1 MASELKVLLGFNS
14 SKGIS
19 STEVPHLNA
28 EGHETMSADKDEVRG
43 ASGSDQGAG
52 ATAATTMDD
61 SPDVPTS
68 TVGRWSDK
76 FLTGVERLGNKLPT
90 PFTLFLILFLITALA
105 SSIMAWMN
113 VSVIVPGSDEELF
126 IRGLFTGEGMTW
138 LTVNL
143 GANYIGFPP
152 LVTVLPILLAV
163 GVAERSGMLSALIRK
178 LFGSAKKLVLPYA
191 VGVIGVTAS
200 VMADAAFV
208 VVPPLA
214 AMVFKAAGRHPVA
227 GLLGGFAAVGAGYS
241 TALVPTSLDAL
252 FAGITNAVMETLPG
266 LATTEVNP
274 VSNYYFNIASSI
286 VLGMLCGFLIDKV
299 LEPRMWRQKI
309 TTDYAV
315 QDDSLNDDEI
325 SPTLTV
331 HENRALAISLWMTLL
346 VSVLVVI
353 VVLIPNSP
361 WRNDGGGFLPQSPL
375 LSSVVFIVFLIFMV
389 MGIAYGV
396 VLGTIKSMEDVVR
409 MMGES
414 IKDMI
419 DFLVLAFILGQF
431 VALFNWTGIGTWTAV
446 QGAAGLEAIGLTG
459 FPAIIAF
466 ILLASCLNLLIISGS
481 AMWTLMAAVFVP
493 MFALLGYEPSFVQAA
508 FRVGDSATQVI
519 TPLNP
524 YMIVILGLLR
534 RYEPDAGLGTLIS
547 RLIPFVIPFWL
558 AWASLLAIWFYAD
571 LPLGPG
577 SGIFL

>member
-1 MASELKVLLGFNS
+1 M
-14 SKGIS
+14 S
-19 STEVPHLNA
+19 STTSKTSE
-28 EGHETMSADKDEVRG
+28 R
-43 ASGSDQGAG
+43 QQ
-52 ATAATTMDD
+52 
-61 SPDVPTS
+61 PDAPTS
-68 TVGRWSDK
+68 KLSKWSDK
-76 FLTGVERLGNKLPT
+76 FLNGVETLGNKLPT
-90 PFTLFLILFLITALA
+90 PFTLFLILFLLTALA
-105 SSIMAWMN
+105 SSVMAWMN

-126 IRGLFTGEGMTW
+126 VKGLFTGEGLTW
-138 LTVNL
+138 LTTNL
-143 GANYIGFPP
+143 GENYIGFPP
-152 LVTVLPILLAV
+152 LLTVLPILLAV
-163 GVAERSGMLSALIRK
+163 GVAERSGMLAALIRK
-178 LFGSAKKLVLPYA
+178 LFGSAKKIVLPYA

-200 VMADAAFV
+200 IMADAAFV

-227 GLLGGFAAVGAGYS
+227 GLLGSFAAVGAGYS

-266 LATTEVNP
+266 IATTEVNP

-286 VLGMLCGFLIDKV
+286 VLGLLCGFLIDKV
-299 LEPRMWRQKI
+299 LEPRMWRQDI
-309 TTDYAV
+309 ATEYAESV
-315 QDDSLNDDEI
+315 EPISGTGDEEI
-325 SPTLTV
+325 SATLTV
-331 HENRALAISLWMTLL
+331 QENRALAISMWTTL
-346 VSVLVVI
+346 VTAIIVLV
-353 VVLIPNSP
+353 VVLIPGSP
-361 WRNDGGGFLPQSPL
+361 WRNEDGGFLPTSPL
-375 LSSVVFIVFLIFMV
+375 LSSVVFIVFLFFMV
-389 MGIAYGV
+389 MGLAYGMV
-396 VLGTIKSMEDVVR
+396 VGTIKNMDDVVN
-409 MMGES
+409 MMGEA

-419 DFLVLAFILGQF
+419 GFLVLAFILGQF

-466 ILLASCLNLLIISGS
+466 IILASCLNLLIISGS

-493 MFALLGYEPSFVQAA
+493 MFALLGYEPSFIQAA

-534 RYEPDAGLGTLIS
+534 RYEPDAGLGTLMS

-558 AWASLLAIWFYAD
+558 AWATLLAIWFYAD

-577 SGIFL
+577 SAIFLEG

>member
-1 MASELKVLLGFNS
+1 M
-14 SKGIS
+14 S
-19 STEVPHLNA
+19 STTSKTSE
-28 EGHETMSADKDEVRG
+28 R
-43 ASGSDQGAG
+43 QQ
-52 ATAATTMDD
+52 
-61 SPDVPTS
+61 PDAPTS
-68 TVGRWSDK
+68 KLSKWSDK
-76 FLTGVERLGNKLPT
+76 FLNGVETLGNKLPT

-126 IRGLFTGEGMTW
+126 VKGLFTGEGLTW
-138 LTVNL
+138 LTTNL

-152 LVTVLPILLAV
+152 LLTVLPILLAV
-163 GVAERSGMLSALIRK
+163 GVAERSGMLAALIRK
-178 LFGSAKKLVLPYA
+178 LFGSAKKIVLPYA

-200 VMADAAFV
+200 IMADAAFV

-227 GLLGGFAAVGAGYS
+227 GLLGSFAAVGAGYS
-241 TALVPTSLDAL
+241 TAIVPTSLDAL

-266 LATTEVNP
+266 IATTEVNP
-274 VSNYYFNIASSI
+274 VFNYYFNIASSI
-286 VLGMLCGFLIDKV
+286 VLGLLCGFLIDKV

-309 TTDYAV
+309 ATEYAE
-315 QDDSLNDDEI
+315 SIEPTSAADDEEI
-325 SPTLTV
+325 SATLTAQ
-331 HENRALAISLWMTLL
+331 ENRALTISMWTTLATAII
-346 VSVLVVI
+346 VLV
-353 VVLIPNSP
+353 VVLIPGSP
-361 WRNDGGGFLPQSPL
+361 WRNEDGGFLPTSPL
-375 LSSVVFIVFLIFMV
+375 LSSVVFIVFLFFMV
-389 MGIAYGV
+389 MGLAYGMV
-396 VLGTIKSMEDVVR
+396 VGTIKNMDDVVN
-409 MMGES
+409 MMGEA

-419 DFLVLAFILGQF
+419 GFLVLAFILGQF

-466 ILLASCLNLLIISGS
+466 IILASCLNLLIISGS

-493 MFALLGYEPSFVQAA
+493 MFALLGYEPSFIQAA

-534 RYEPDAGLGTLIS
+534 RYEPDAGLGTLMS

-558 AWASLLAIWFYAD
+558 AWATLLAIWFYAD

-577 SGIFL
+577 SAIFLEG

>member
-1 MASELKVLLGFNS
+1 
-14 SKGIS
+14 
-19 STEVPHLNA
+19 
-28 EGHETMSADKDEVRG
+28 MSAEKDNIHGPPAPEG
-43 ASGSDQGAG
+43 QAGS
-52 ATAATTMDD
+52 TAATATE
-61 SPDVPTS
+61 SSGEANPDAPTS
-68 TVGRWSDK
+68 ALGKWSDK
-76 FLTGVERLGNKLPT
+76 FLSGVERLGNKLPT
-90 PFTLFLILFLITALA
+90 PFTLFLILFLLTAIA
-105 SSIMAWMN
+105 SSIMAWMD

-191 VGVIGVTAS
+191 VGVIGVTTS

-266 LATTEVNP
+266 LETTEVNP

-299 LEPRMWRQKI
+299 LEPRMWRQKV

-315 QDDSLNDDEI
+315 TDSGADDPAREDEI
-325 SPTLTV
+325 SPTLTA
-331 HENRALAISLWMTLL
+331 HENRALAVSLWTTLL
-346 VSVLVVI
+346 VSILVV
-353 VVLIPNSP
+353 VAVLIPNSP
-361 WRNDGGGFLPQSPL
+361 WRNEGGGFLPQSPL
-375 LSSVVFIVFLIFMV
+375 LSSVVFIVFLLFMV

-414 IKDMI
+414 IKDML

-431 VALFNWTGIGTWTAV
+431 VALFNWSGIGTFTAV

-459 FPAIIAF
+459 FSAILAF
-466 ILLASCLNLLIISGS
+466 IILASLLNLLIISGS

-534 RYEPDAGLGTLIS
+534 RYEPDAGLGTLMS

>member
-1 MASELKVLLGFNS
+1 M
-14 SKGIS
+14 S
-19 STEVPHLNA
+19 STTSKTSE
-28 EGHETMSADKDEVRG
+28 R
-43 ASGSDQGAG
+43 QQ
-52 ATAATTMDD
+52 
-61 SPDVPTS
+61 PDAPTS
-68 TVGRWSDK
+68 KLSKWSDK
-76 FLTGVERLGNKLPT
+76 FLNGVETLGNKLPT
-90 PFTLFLILFLITALA
+90 PFTLFLILFLLTALA

-126 IRGLFTGEGMTW
+126 VKGLFTGEGLTW
-138 LTVNL
+138 LTTNL

-152 LVTVLPILLAV
+152 LLTVLPILLAV
-163 GVAERSGMLSALIRK
+163 GVAERSGMLAALIRK
-178 LFGSAKKLVLPYA
+178 LFGSAKKIVLPYA

-200 VMADAAFV
+200 IMADAAFV

-227 GLLGGFAAVGAGYS
+227 GLLGSFAAVGAGYS
-241 TALVPTSLDAL
+241 TAIVPTSLDAL

-266 LATTEVNP
+266 IATTEVNP

-286 VLGMLCGFLIDKV
+286 VLGLLCGFLIDKV
-299 LEPRMWRQKI
+299 LEPRMWRQDI
-309 TTDYAV
+309 ATEYAESV
-315 QDDSLNDDEI
+315 EPISGTGDEEI
-325 SPTLTV
+325 SATLTV
-331 HENRALAISLWMTLL
+331 QENRALAISMWTTL
-346 VSVLVVI
+346 VTAIIVLV
-353 VVLIPNSP
+353 VVLIPGSP
-361 WRNDGGGFLPQSPL
+361 WRNEDGGFLPTSPL
-375 LSSVVFIVFLIFMV
+375 LSSVVFIVFLFFMV
-389 MGIAYGV
+389 MGLAYGMV
-396 VLGTIKSMEDVVR
+396 VGTIKNMDDVVN
-409 MMGES
+409 MMGEA

-419 DFLVLAFILGQF
+419 GFLVLAFILGQF

-466 ILLASCLNLLIISGS
+466 IILASCLNLLIISGS

-493 MFALLGYEPSFVQAA
+493 MFALLGYEPSFIQAA

-534 RYEPDAGLGTLIS
+534 RYEPDAGLGTLMS

-558 AWASLLAIWFYAD
+558 AWATLLAIWFYAD

-577 SGIFL
+577 SAIFLEG